1 MIYYNKEMK
10 KNFLLFLFF
19 LIIISCKNKTESSK
33 DNLNPRFNMTSSE
46 MDKLMSCSM
55 IMILKTQ
62 KDRDEI
68 KNTMEKFNSTF
79 QEKVQAKL
87 FSDMFEKCVDNIKED
102 IYSKIIKDLVVIA
115 EPDFTNDI
123 EKLVDIDYS
132 KYNENSNLEFS
143 MKQMILS
150 YKFQKVKTLFQEK
163 RNNPQQEGNE
173 NYKTNIYDITKIPN
187 FVRIIL
193 FIFVFALLFIGTFY
207 ALKKLT
213 YKPEK
218 KKKKKN

>member
-1 MIYYNKEMK
+1 MK
-10 KNFLLFLFF
+10 KNFLLSLFF
-19 LIIISCKNKTESSK
+19 LILISCENTTESSK
-33 DNLNPRFNMTSSE
+33 DNLNDPFNMTSSE
-46 MDKLMSCSM
+46 MDKLMSCSV
-55 IMILKTQ
+55 IMTLKTQ
-62 KDRDEI
+62 KDKEEI
-68 KNTMEKFNSTF
+68 EKTLEKFNSTL
-79 QEKVQAKL
+79 QEKVQGKI
-87 FSDMFEKCVDNIKED
+87 FTDMFEKCVDNIKED
-102 IYSKIIKDLVVIA
+102 TYSKIIKDLVVIA
-115 EPDFTNDI
+115 EPDFTNDV

-132 KYNENSNLEFS
+132 KYNEKSNLEFS
-143 MKQMILS
+143 MKQIILS

-173 NYKTNIYDITKIPN
+173 NYTTNIYDITKIPDYI
-187 FVRIIL
+187 RIIL

>member
-1 MIYYNKEMK
+1 
-10 KNFLLFLFF
+10 
-19 LIIISCKNKTESSK
+19 
-33 DNLNPRFNMTSSE
+33 
-46 MDKLMSCSM
+46 
-55 IMILKTQ
+55 
-62 KDRDEI
+62 
-68 KNTMEKFNSTF
+68 
-79 QEKVQAKL
+79 
-87 FSDMFEKCVDNIKED
+87 MFEKCVDNIKED
-102 IYSKIIKDLVVIA
+102 TYSKIIKDLVVIA

-132 KYNENSNLEFS
+132 KYNEKSNLEFS
-143 MKQMILS
+143 MKQIILS

-173 NYKTNIYDITKIPN
+173 NYTTNIYDITKIPDYI
-187 FVRIIL
+187 RIIL

>member
-1 MIYYNKEMK
+1 MK
-10 KNFLLFLFF
+10 KNFLLSLFF
-19 LIIISCKNKTESSK
+19 LILISCENTTESSK
-33 DNLNPRFNMTSSE
+33 DNLNDPFNMTSSE
-46 MDKLMSCSM
+46 MDKLMSCSV
-55 IMILKTQ
+55 IMTLKTQ
-62 KDRDEI
+62 KDEEEI
-68 KNTMEKFNSTF
+68 EKTLEKFNSTL
-79 QEKVQAKL
+79 QEKVQGKI
-87 FSDMFEKCVDNIKED
+87 FTDMFEKCVDNIKED
-102 IYSKIIKDLVVIA
+102 TYSKIIKDLVVIA

-132 KYNENSNLEFS
+132 KYNEKSNLEFS
-143 MKQMILS
+143 MKQIILS

-173 NYKTNIYDITKIPN
+173 NYTTNIYDITKIPDYI
-187 FVRIIL
+187 RIIL

>member
-19 LIIISCKNKTESSK
+19 LILISCKNKTESSK
-33 DNLNPRFNMTSSE
+33 DNLNPQFNMTSSE

-102 IYSKIIKDLVVIA
+102 TYSKIIKDLVVIA